1 MSAQQSIFDI
11 SKERILVTGATS
23 GLGLHFARLMA
34 RQGATLALAA
44 RRKDKLDVLK
54 AEIEGAG
61 GVAHSVSIDVTSGDS
76 VRAGLAEADDKLGGI
91 SVLINNA
98 GIAIV
103 KPILEY
109 TEEEWDQVVGT
120 NLRGAW
126 LMAQGAA
133 KAMVARKTG
142 GNIVNIASVL
152 GLRPIGQVP
161 AYTAAKAGLI
171 HLSKTMAMELAKE
184 NIRVNVLAPGYVE
197 TEMNRPFWSSKGG
210 LALIS
215 RIPQKRV
222 GQPEELDGALL
233 LLASQASRAMTGS
246 VVVVDGGHL
255 CSTM

>member
-1 MSAQQSIFDI
+1 MSISTSLFDI

-23 GLGLHFARLMA
+23 GLGLHFARLLA
-34 RQGATLALAA
+34 RHGATLALSA
-44 RRKDKLDVLK
+44 RRRDKLDALK

-61 GVAHSVSIDVTSGDS
+61 GRAHSIAIDVMAGDS
-76 VRAGLAEADDKLGGI
+76 VRAGLAEADEKLGGI
-91 SVLINNA
+91 TVLLNNA

-133 KAMVARKTG
+133 KIMAARGTG
-142 GNIVNIASVL
+142 GNIINVASVL

-161 AYTAAKAGLI
+161 AYAAAKAGLI
-171 HLSKTMAMELAKE
+171 HLSKAMAMELAKE
-184 NIRVNVLAPGYVE
+184 NIRVNVLAPGYIE

-222 GQPEELDGALL
+222 GRPEDLDGALL
-233 LLASQASRAMTGS
+233 LLASEASRFMTGS

>member
-1 MSAQQSIFDI
+1 MPASSPLFDI

-23 GLGLHFARLMA
+23 GLGLHFARMLA
-34 RQGATLALAA
+34 REGAALALSA
-44 RRKDKLDVLK
+44 RREDKLDALK

-61 GVAHSVSIDVTSGDS
+61 GVAHAVAIDVMSGES

-98 GIAIV
+98 G
-103 KPILEY
+103 
-109 TEEEWDQVVGT
+109 
-120 NLRGAW
+120 
-126 LMAQGAA
+126 
-133 KAMVARKTG
+133 
-142 GNIVNIASVL
+142 IASVL

-184 NIRVNVLAPGYVE
+184 NIRVNVLAPGYIE

-210 LALIS
+210 LALLS

-222 GQPEELDGALL
+222 GQPEDLDGALL
-233 LLASQASRAMTGS
+233 LLTSQASRFMTGS